1 MTPLFRCLALL
12 LLPLALAGCAAPQA
26 ANRAPAPPLAQRSL
40 DTFPAPALS
49 SRTYVAIGA
58 SDTVGY
64 GVPNPNTEGWVP
76 RFAAALPADTRT
88 VNLGVSG
95 ITLHRAIAVDL
106 PVALDAIPTLVT
118 VWLAVNDL
126 LAGVPLDSYR
136 ADLRTLLTALH
147 AAHARVLIGNLPD
160 LSLVPA
166 AAGRLGAD
174 PAAIV
179 ATWNAAI
186 AAAAQ
191 AAGAT
196 LVDIYGGWQ
205 ELANHPEYAGPDGLH
220 PSIDG
225 YTRLAALFAASLP

>member
-147 AAHARVLIGNLPD
+147 AAHARVLVGNLSD
-160 LSLVPA
+160 LSLVPPA
-166 AAGRLGAD
+166 VERLGAD
-174 PAAIV
+174 PAATI

-186 AAAAQ
+186 AAEAQ

-196 LVDIYGGWQ
+196 LVDIHGGWQ
-205 ELANHPEYAGPDGLH
+205 ELANHPEYVGPDGLH
-220 PSIDG
+220 PSVEG
-225 YTRLAALFAASLP
+225 YARLAALFTASLP